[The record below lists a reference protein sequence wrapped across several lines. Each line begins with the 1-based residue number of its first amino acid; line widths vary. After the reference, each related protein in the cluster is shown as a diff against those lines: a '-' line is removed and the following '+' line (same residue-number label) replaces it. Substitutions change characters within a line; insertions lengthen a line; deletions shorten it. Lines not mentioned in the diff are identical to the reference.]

1 MNMRKK
7 AKLRTSLNFQVNNK
21 FKTNKNYFTNGL
33 LIKNEIFQQDF
44 RSNLVLN

>member
-7 AKLRTSLNFQVNNK
+7 AKLRTSLNFQV
-21 FKTNKNYFTNGL
+21 NKNYFTNGL